1 MDLSTLLVSY
11 GKLSREAPDAS
22 SALDIVQGK
31 NCISLGACRDQSW
44 TASEINLQLNRPVI
58 AGLLM
63 LRAIKFHE
71 TNFLEDIC
79 TGELAKA
86 ENFEKTK
93 IVPIP
98 GRLRRPAVVE
108 LEGSPS

>member
-71 TNFLEDIC
+71 TNFLEDIW
-79 TGELAKA
+79 TE
-86 ENFEKTK
+86 ENWQKQEN
-93 IVPIP
+93 
-98 GRLRRPAVVE
+98 LRRQKFCPYQDT
-108 LEGSPS
+108 